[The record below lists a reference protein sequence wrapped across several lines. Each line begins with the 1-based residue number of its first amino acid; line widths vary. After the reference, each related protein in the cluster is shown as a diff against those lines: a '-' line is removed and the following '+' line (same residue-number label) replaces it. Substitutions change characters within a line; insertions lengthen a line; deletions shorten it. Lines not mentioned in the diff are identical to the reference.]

1 MSLSL
6 HGKRCARRVLIDDDD
21 CIAALFL
28 WADYQPMGVGV
39 D

>member
-6 HGKRCARRVLIDDDD
+6 HGKRCARRVLIDDDH

-28 WADYQPMGVGV
+28 WADYLPMCAGA